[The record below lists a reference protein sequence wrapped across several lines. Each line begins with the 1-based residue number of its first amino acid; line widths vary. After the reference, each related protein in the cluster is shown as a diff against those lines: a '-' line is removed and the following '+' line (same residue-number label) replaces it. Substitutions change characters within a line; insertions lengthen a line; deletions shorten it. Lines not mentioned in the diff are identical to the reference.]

1 MDASPCRSQTSTQ
14 KPETSNQMS
23 SRGHPTPFDPP
34 TFFSAVTGV
43 ATVALTHSHRVIPL
57 LEVNVAWLTYLALI
71 HYRARAADG
80 KLLNVSAGFFYGIA
94 IASYLGGL
102 LLAAVYFVFYGGH

>member
-1 MDASPCRSQTSTQ
+1 
-14 KPETSNQMS
+14 MS